1 MIDTIKFEV
10 GKIYIIRGG
19 FKARVIFI
27 EAMHDQPVI
36 ALVLDSPEDGE
47 EATHYNA
54 DGRYLFNGETTEYDI
69 VAEWNPWLEVPVDT
83 KIRVKENS
91 NGRWEHRHF
100 AEWDPVIEKVRAW
113 DWGRTSHT
121 SVDSSTA
128 AWTYAEIVE

>member
-36 ALVLDSPEDGE
+36 ALTLKPPRDREKAE
-47 EATHYNA
+47 HYSA
-54 DGRYLFNGETTEYDI
+54 DGSYLFNGETTEYDI